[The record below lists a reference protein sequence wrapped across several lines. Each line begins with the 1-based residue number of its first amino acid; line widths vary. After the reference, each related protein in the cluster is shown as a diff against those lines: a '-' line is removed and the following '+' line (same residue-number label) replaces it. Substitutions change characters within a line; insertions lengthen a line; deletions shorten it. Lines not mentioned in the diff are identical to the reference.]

1 MRNRG
6 RLLASIAVAL
16 FSAGTCV
23 SAAQEITLY
32 SFKGS
37 SSSDG
42 SGPECNL
49 IFDAAGNLYGTTS
62 SGGGVGAPFDTYG
75 TAFELVAGT
84 GGTWT
89 EKVLYS
95 FGSAA
100 GDGIQSLSGLVFD
113 ASGNLYGTT
122 NLGGAYSG
130 GTVYE
135 LSPGT
140 GGVWTEKVLYSFG
153 ATSGDGTEPRRGS
166 LIFDSHGNL
175 YGTTL
180 LGGGNTVSN
189 GGGVETAGTV
199 FELSP
204 GTGGVWTEKVLYSFG
219 ATATDA
225 ANPVDGL
232 VFDAAGN
239 LYGTTKYGGTSNDGT
254 AFELSPG
261 SEGTWTENVIHSFA
275 DNGTD
280 GSIPESGLTFDNQGN
295 LYGTTYGGG
304 INPYSGGL
312 GAVFELSPAGGG
324 NWSEQVIYSFNSAV
338 GVGDYPLGGVIFDAA
353 GNLYGT
359 ASSGLYAYGQVYEL
373 SPTAS
378 GWKETTLYKF
388 GAAPDGYAPYN
399 GLVFDTQG
407 NLYGTDSTGGA
418 EAADFGL
425 GGTVYEI
432 PSVTTASPTFSPGTG
447 AYSGTQMVKIMDAT
461 PDAAIYYSINGGPGT
476 LYSTQIEVSESETI
490 QAYATTTTLPQSQV
504 ATASYQIGTTAA
516 APVFSIPA
524 GTYTI
529 AQSVALTD
537 VAPGATIYYTTT
549 GLPPSTSSTKYTGPI
564 TVSSTETI
572 EAFAVAAGYANSPV
586 VSAAYTITPFTLPA
600 EDVIYDFLPPADQG
614 ASQPQSSLI
623 SDAAGNLYGTTQA
636 AGANGYG
643 SVFELMPP
651 TGGGQWTQKILYSFT
666 GTPDGQAPLAGL
678 IFDAKGNLYGTTS
691 AGGTWDSGTAFELTP
706 ATSGPWTETIIHHFD
721 YLTNDGTT
729 PMAGLIFD
737 GSGNLYG
744 TTSGGGAYSSNNAN
758 PGGTVFELTPGMGG
772 VWTENILH
780 SFDYLNQSDGYY
792 PLAGVAFDTHGNL
805 YGTTS
810 DGGAGQDSE
819 GGGTVFELSPAG
831 GGTWTETVMHTF
843 GGCAEFCTDG
853 FLPKSTPVIDAAG
866 NVYGTTSTGGPNDF
880 GTGGMVFE
888 LSPAGGGTWT
898 ETVAHNFG
906 AYETDGTR
914 PLAGMIIDVSGNL
927 YGTTYSGGMYGSG
940 TVFELSPETSGPWK
954 ESVLHHFNN
963 DGTDGANPY
972 AALLLTTS
980 GKLFGAAFAGGA
992 SGDGIAFEFAT
1003 GQTEIGAPTV
1013 LTSPTPSSTLAGGP
1027 VTFGW
1032 TPGDGATGYALWIGS
1047 TGPGSDNLYYS
1058 GEKASTVTSLV
1069 VSGLPV
1075 NGETI
1080 YVRLITYYGTAD
1092 TFNSYTYTSATGGIL
1107 TTPAPSSTLPGPSVT
1122 FGWTAGAGAT
1132 GYGLWVGSTGAGSD
1146 NLYYSGER
1154 ASTVTS
1160 LTVSNLPTNG
1170 ETIYVRLVTYYGSSS
1185 AFINYTYAAATAAVL
1200 TTPTPD
1206 STLASPSV
1214 TFSWTAAANATG
1226 YALWAGTTGTGS
1238 GSDNLYYSG
1247 EKASTVTSLVVSG
1260 LPVNGEAIYMRLI
1273 TYYGSASTYTT
1284 YTYTSATGGILT
1296 TPTPSSTLAGPSVT
1310 FGWTAGTGA
1319 TGYALWIGSTGAG
1332 SDNLYYSG
1340 EKASTVTSL
1349 AVSGLPTNGE
1359 TIYVRLI
1366 TYYGSS
1372 SAYINYTY
1380 TAATAAVLTTPSP
1393 GGTLTASSVTFG
1405 WTAGVNVTGYAL
1417 WIGNSPTDAD
1427 NLYYSGEKAPTV
1439 TSLTVN
1445 GLPTNGETIYVRLIT
1460 YYGSSSAY
1468 TNYTYTAE

>member
-1 MRNRG
+1 VRNHG
-6 RLLASIAVAL
+6 SLIAVIAVAL
-16 FSAGTCV
+16 LSVGACV

-37 SSSDG
+37 NSSDG

-62 SGGGVGAPFDTYG
+62 SGGAAGAPFDTNG

-95 FGSAA
+95 FGSAT

-140 GGVWTEKVLYSFG
+140 GGTWTEKVLYSFG
-153 ATSGDGTEPRRGS
+153 ATSADGTEPRRGS
-166 LIFDSHGNL
+166 LIFDSKGNL

-219 ATATDA
+219 VTATDA

-239 LYGTTKYGGTSNDGT
+239 LYGTTKYGGASNDGT

-447 AYSGTQMVKIMDAT
+447 AYPGTQMVKIMDAT

-490 QAYATTTTLPQSQV
+490 QAYATTATLPQSQV

-524 GTYTI
+524 GTYTV
-529 AQSVALTD
+529 AQSLTLTD
-537 VAPGATIYYTTT
+537 VAPDATIYYTTT
-549 GLPPSTSSTKYTGPI
+549 GLPPTTSSTKYTGPI
-564 TVSSTETI
+564 AVSSTETI
-572 EAFAVAAGYANSPV
+572 EAFAVAAGYANSSV
-586 VSAAYTITPFTLPA
+586 VSAAYTITPFTLPT

-623 SDAAGNLYGTTQA
+623 TDAAGNLYGTTQA

-651 TGGGQWTQKILYSFT
+651 AGGGQWTQKILYSFT

-678 IFDAKGNLYGTTS
+678 IFDTKGNLYGTTS
-691 AGGTWDSGTAFELTP
+691 AGGTWDSGTVFELAP

-737 GSGNLYG
+737 SSGNLYG

-758 PGGTVFELTPGMGG
+758 PGGTVFELTPGTGG

-792 PLAGVAFDTHGNL
+792 PLAGVVFDTHGNL

-819 GGGTVFELSPAG
+819 GGGTVFELTPAG
-831 GGTWTETVMHTF
+831 GGNWTETVMHDF

-898 ETVAHNFG
+898 ETVVHNFG

-914 PLAGMIIDVSGNL
+914 PLAGMVIDVDGNL
-927 YGTTYSGGMYGSG
+927 YGTTYSGGMYSSG

-963 DGTDGANPY
+963 NGTDGANPY

-980 GKLFGAAFAGGA
+980 GKLYGTAFAGGA
-992 SGDGIAFEFAT
+992 SSDGIAFEFAT
-1003 GQTEIGAPTV
+1003 GQTETGAPAVTLSATSLSFGTV
-1013 LTSPTPSSTLAGGP
+1013 EP
-1027 VTFGW
+1027 
-1032 TPGDGATGYALWIGS
+1032 GATSASQSVTLTNTG
-1047 TGPGSDNLYYS
+1047 TGPLTITSIAVTGAD
-1058 GEKASTVTSLV
+1058 ASSFVFANSCGTSV
-1069 VSGLPV
+1069 AAGA
-1075 NGETI
+1075 NCTI
-1080 YVRLITYYGTAD
+1080 HGHFTPA
-1092 TFNSYTYTSATGGIL
+1092 ATGAL
-1107 TTPAPSSTLPGPSVT
+1107 
-1122 FGWTAGAGAT
+1122 
-1132 GYGLWVGSTGAGSD
+1132 
-1146 NLYYSGER
+1146 
-1154 ASTVTS
+1154 
-1160 LTVSNLPTNG
+1160 
-1170 ETIYVRLVTYYGSSS
+1170 
-1185 AFINYTYAAATAAVL
+1185 TAAVTITDNASGSPQSIALSGTGL
-1200 TTPTPD
+1200 TPPAVSLSANSLTFAGERVGVT
-1206 STLASPSV
+1206 SASQSV
-1214 TFSWTAAANATG
+1214 TLTN
-1226 YALWAGTTGTGS
+1226 TGTGPLAITS
-1238 GSDNLYYSG
+1238 IAVTGTD
-1247 EKASTVTSLVVSG
+1247 ASSFGFANSCGTTVAAGANCTIHG
-1260 LPVNGEAIYMRLI
+1260 HFTPA
-1273 TYYGSASTYTT
+1273 
-1284 YTYTSATGGILT
+1284 ATG
-1296 TPTPSSTLAGPSVT
+1296 
-1310 FGWTAGTGA
+1310 
-1319 TGYALWIGSTGAG
+1319 AL
-1332 SDNLYYSG
+1332 
-1340 EKASTVTSL
+1340 
-1349 AVSGLPTNGE
+1349 
-1359 TIYVRLI
+1359 
-1366 TYYGSS
+1366 
-1372 SAYINYTY
+1372 
-1380 TAATAAVLTTPSP
+1380 TAAVTITDNASGSPQSITLSGTGLTPPAVSLSANSLTFAGEPVGVTSASQSV
-1393 GGTLTASSVTFG
+1393 TLTNTGTGPLAITSIAVTGADASSFVFANSCGTSVAGGASCTIHGHFTPAATGALTAAVTITDNASG
-1405 WTAGVNVTGYAL
+1405 SPQSIALSGTG
-1417 WIGNSPTDAD
+1417 N
-1427 NLYYSGEKAPTV
+1427 
-1439 TSLTVN
+1439 
-1445 GLPTNGETIYVRLIT
+1445 
-1460 YYGSSSAY
+1460 
-1468 TNYTYTAE
+1468 